1 MPIYEYKCRKCGK
14 QFEAF
19 QGITDPELN
28 SCQYCDG
35 KVDRLVSMTS
45 FTLKG
50 SGWYATDYGGKKAK
64 AATAAA
70 PSDEEKAKA
79 ANYLNTV
86 NQQQEAV
93 INGKKD

>member
-19 QGITDPELN
+19 QGITEPELN

-45 FTLKG
+45 FC
-50 SGWYATDYGGKKAK
+50 
-64 AATAAA
+64 
-70 PSDEEKAKA
+70 
-79 ANYLNTV
+79 
-86 NQQQEAV
+86 
-93 INGKKD
+93 

>member
-19 QGITDPELN
+19 QGITEPELN

-45 FTLKG
+45 FSLKG
-50 SGWYATDYGGKKAK
+50 SGWYATDYKGKNPSL
-64 AATAAA
+64 A
-70 PSDEEKAKA
+70 PASKEEKAKA